1 MSGASELVE
10 RLEIALGEVTPSPW
24 RCKAVCD
31 DGSLVMTD
39 ADDEWLT
46 SGGFKRDADAD
57 YMFTCEPANI
67 AELLAELSRLSSAH
81 SEAVE
86 DARKHLAELSASR
99 AEAGRL
105 REALKEARRAIGDHH
120 APSDCY
126 ATGPLTGDPFRDL
139 VQCPACS
146 FIAMYDAALAG
157 EKPVGA
163 GVETLAT
170 DYLRGKIG
178 EIIALQLD
186 IEGGRAVEQAVEQI
200 LAVAALSKSGEKP

>member
-10 RLEIALGEVTPSPW
+10 RL
-24 RCKAVCD
+24 R
-31 DGSLVMTD
+31 
-39 ADDEWLT
+39 
-46 SGGFKRDADAD
+46 
-57 YMFTCEPANI
+57 
-67 AELLAELSRLSSAH
+67 AELWPGRLGPQNADELVIFIKEERAIDQSARR
-81 SEAVE
+81 EAVE